1 MTEAYENYHNIF
13 MEETAALAELLG
25 GILSGSR
32 TADEINRQAEQ
43 HFINLDNAAA
53 KYYVDMQMAQQELE
67 SRRRTDKMSR
77 YEEYIQRMCRNGKY
91 TPEEAGELA
100 LSRAVQKYYE
110 TEAERAPMLRHEF
123 NCLSEN

>member
-1 MTEAYENYHNIF
+1 MTEAYKNYHNTF
-13 MEETAALAELLG
+13 MEETAALAKLLG
-25 GILSGSR
+25 GILNGSR

-53 KYYVDMQMAQQELE
+53 KYYVDMQMAPPKPR
-67 SRRRTDKMSR
+67 SRRRTDKISR
-77 YEEYIQRMCRNGKY
+77 YEEYIQHMCRNGKY
-91 TPEEAGELA
+91 TPEEANQQA

-123 NCLSEN
+123 NCLSEA